1 MSLMTIRDYLDNAV
15 REVPNAVFQRFHDGR
30 EWVEKTYADVRARV
44 DRAAALVKGCIKD
57 EPLED
62 AAETESVHFPVG
74 KRIAIML
81 ENSPDW
87 QALYLAVAGSGL
99 SVVPI
104 DPKLRAVE
112 VKHILIDSA
121 ATAICFGAKQK
132 EVVDEASEALPHLI
146 KIEEPS
152 EKLDNL
158 SDKEIAAAHKWYDEH
173 RPTDETLASLIYT
186 SGTTGK
192 PKGAMLTHAN
202 FTTNVASTV
211 KRVPFYSTDNFIN
224 VLPLF
229 HAFSFLGNFLLPL
242 SVKGSTSFIR
252 SLRTI
257 AEDMLEVKPTVLLAV
272 PLLAEKLY
280 QRIDQNIKKSI
291 VASGLFKVDFAR
303 KLIARKI
310 VERFGG
316 KMRVIGIGGAP
327 TAIET
332 LVGFQK
338 IGLFVLE
345 GYGITECSPGV
356 AYPDPRNFIPGT
368 VGPVLDG
375 IDYKIVDQDES
386 GAGELLVKGP
396 NVTKGYWHNPEQTA
410 AAFDNEGYYKT
421 GDIVRLEKGC
431 IKICG
436 RTKAL
441 IVNREGKNIYP
452 EEIEHALEHAPLIKD
467 AIVVGYHV
475 GTEVGEHV
483 GSIIVPDED
492 AVKAHLK
499 EKSMTRE
506 EISDFIVEYA
516 QGVCRASVADY
527 KQPRKFIVQFEPL
540 ERTSTMKVRRVVY
553 TGALDE
559 K

>member
-1 MSLMTIRDYLDNAV
+1 MTIRDYLDNAV

-30 EWVEKTYADVRARV
+30 EWVEKTYAEVRARV
-44 DRAAALVKGCIKD
+44 NRAAALVKRCV
-57 EPLED
+57 EEAPLED
-62 AAETESVHFPVG
+62 AEETASVRFPVG

-87 QALYLAVAGSGL
+87 QVLYLAVAGSGL
-99 SVVPI
+99 AVVPI
-104 DPKLRAVE
+104 DPKLRATE
-112 VKHILIDSA
+112 VKHILSDSGA
-121 ATAICFGAKQK
+121 MAVFYGAKQH
-132 EVVDEASEALPHLI
+132 EVIEEASENLSALI

-152 EKLDNL
+152 AILDEIGA
-158 SDKEIAAAHKWYDEH
+158 DEIASAAKWYDEH
-173 RPTDETLASLIYT
+173 RPTEDTLASLIYT
-186 SGTTGK
+186 SGTTGR

-202 FTTNVASTV
+202 FTTNVAATC

-242 SVKGSTSFIR
+242 SVHGSTSFMR

-291 VASGLFKVDFAR
+291 VATGLFKVEFAR

-332 LVGFQK
+332 LEGFRK

-356 AYPDPRNFIPGT
+356 AYPDPKKFIPGT

-375 IDYKIVDQDES
+375 IDYKIVNQDDS
-386 GAGELLVKGP
+386 GAGELLVRGP
-396 NVTKGYWHNPEQTA
+396 NVTKGYWRNPEQTR
-410 AAFDNEGYYKT
+410 AAFDEEGYYKT
-421 GDIVRLEKGC
+421 GDIIRLVNGC
-431 IKICG
+431 VKICG

-467 AIVVGYHV
+467 AIVVGYHI

-499 EKSMTRE
+499 EKSLTRE

-527 KQPRKFIVQFEPL
+527 KQPRKFVVQFDPL

-553 TGALDE
+553 AGMLDE
-559 K
+559 